1 MEAQISG
8 RHIQISDPFRG
19 HAEEKLEALDKYADQ
34 IQRCG
39 ITIWKDG
46 ENRCVEV
53 LIRVRKGPDVVAEAK
68 AENFFKALD
77 LAMDKARRQLERKK
91 ERKTD
96 RRGRRRLGEALEAEN
111 EREVAAEG
119 SGEEGLAP

>member
-53 LIRVRKGPDVVAEAK
+53 LIRVRKGPDVVAEA
-68 AENFFKALD
+68 
-77 LAMDKARRQLERKK
+77 
-91 ERKTD
+91 
-96 RRGRRRLGEALEAEN
+96 
-111 EREVAAEG
+111 RELLQGAGPRHGQGAA
-119 SGEEGLAP
+119 SA